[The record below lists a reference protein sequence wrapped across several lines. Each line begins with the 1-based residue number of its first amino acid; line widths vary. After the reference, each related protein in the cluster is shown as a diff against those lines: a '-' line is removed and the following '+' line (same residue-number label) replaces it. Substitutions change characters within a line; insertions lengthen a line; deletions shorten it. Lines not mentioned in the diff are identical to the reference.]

1 MKILYFPLFAKWY
14 DMIASGVKPEEYRD
28 ITPHYIQMLLLFKS
42 ESGKYVRLKKTEAEI
57 YSANLD
63 MMQQHIDNGIL
74 IYRNFALATL
84 TKGYPKKSDNSRR
97 MTFEVLGIAIGK
109 GNAEW
114 GAPTDRQVFIIKLGS
129 RVK

>member
-1 MKILYFPLFAKWY
+1 MKILYFPIFAKWY

-63 MMQQHIDNGIL
+63 MMQQHIGNGIL

-109 GNAEW
+109 GNVEW

-129 RVK
+129 RIK

>member
-1 MKILYFPLFAKWY
+1 MKILYFPLFTKWY
-14 DMIASGVKPEEYRD
+14 NMIASGVKPEEYRD

-42 ESGKYVRLKKTEAEI
+42 ESGKYVRLKKTEA
-57 YSANLD
+57 
-63 MMQQHIDNGIL
+63 
-74 IYRNFALATL
+74 
-84 TKGYPKKSDNSRR
+84 DNSRR